1 MKQKRMLVVIGLSFV
16 LLTSCAGDNY
26 PFSMRYSSADSS
38 TSSLDSTYLNLASA
52 AGLEAYCWR
61 ENGEWRS
68 GLMSGTNRTKTTVEI
83 DGLKGISLA
92 EMKAVLR
99 TYDPQT
105 TITPFWVNRPA
116 QERLSSNAGE
126 AMGMSEKISAFL
138 NDRLGLVDHRVSTSS
153 ALSSYYLSL
162 DAATQFHASKD
173 FSGFYVADSWVE
185 VSAGILTDVDLD
197 LYLDDVLTSR
207 SYQFQGE
214 RVWTYFFQMPAHATT
229 LSFKVYSINYTYFS
243 DAYPWAQNLS
253 ESQIDKIEAVSC
265 NYDIGPGGMKG
276 YYHGDSSA
284 DKQAFLAYAED
295 NLLCEDRSASQI
307 DGGLPWIFTI
317 TISGTAH
324 TFVLNGKALDGRYI
338 SARTLAKPSSFDY
351 SSFIPYNEINLW
363 DKDEKY
369 ARIIKD
375 GSFFENVHFQPYT
388 PSDIPALTG
397 YHFAMGSGIYF
408 IDAKHFKYGSD
419 YYAIVSTSDFG
430 AYING

>member
-138 NDRLGLVDHRVSTSS
+138 NDRLGLVDHRISTSS
-153 ALSSYYLSL
+153 PLPSYYLSL
-162 DAATQFHASKD
+162 DAATKFHASKD

-185 VSAGILTDVDLD
+185 VSTGILTDVDLD

-207 SYQFQGE
+207 SYQFEGE
-214 RVWTYFFQMPAHATT
+214 KVWTYLFQMPAHATT
-229 LSFKVYSINYTYFS
+229 LSFKVYSISYAYFS
-243 DAYPWAQNLS
+243 DAYPWAANLS
-253 ESQIDKIEAVSC
+253 ESQIDKIKAVAS
-265 NYDIGPGGMKG
+265 NFDIGPGGMKSF
-276 YYHGDSSA
+276 YHGDSSA
-284 DKQAFLAYAED
+284 DKQAFLSFAEN
-295 NLLCEDRSASQI
+295 NLLCEDRAAAQV
-307 DGGLPWIFTI
+307 DGGLPWTFTI
-317 TISGTAH
+317 TTFLGLGSEPSIIEVVEEPKPIEGEAKLIQGT
-324 TFVLNGKALDGRYI
+324 
-338 SARTLAKPSSFDY
+338 
-351 SSFIPYNEINLW
+351 E
-363 DKDEKY
+363 EK
-369 ARIIKD
+369 
-375 GSFFENVHFQPYT
+375 
-388 PSDIPALTG
+388 
-397 YHFAMGSGIYF
+397 
-408 IDAKHFKYGSD
+408 
-419 YYAIVSTSDFG
+419 
-430 AYING
+430 